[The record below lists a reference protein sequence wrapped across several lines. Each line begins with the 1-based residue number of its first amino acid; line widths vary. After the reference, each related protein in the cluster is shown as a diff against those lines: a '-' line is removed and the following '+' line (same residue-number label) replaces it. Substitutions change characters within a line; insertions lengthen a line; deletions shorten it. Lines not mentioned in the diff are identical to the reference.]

1 MTERIEYDVS
11 CPKCGN
17 PQIYKTRELK
27 VKSHSTCKNPG
38 CKNEFY
44 IMRNIV
50 PNSYNDSTENM
61 IDQTQIDTYS
71 DKKGNIY
78 LESTERVPKK
88 KYLPYSV
95 TFNPTD
101 RSFVRT
107 LHLLFFGPSTRLPFD
122 ELCDKLVTRLLDF
135 KLSYLQE
142 KQ

>member
-44 IMRNIV
+44 IMRNII

-78 LESTERVPKK
+78 LESTERVPK
-88 KYLPYSV
+88 PYKSRW
-95 TFNPTD
+95 NPTD
-101 RSFVRT
+101 LSILRAFCKIFTGSNIRKNKIDT
-107 LHLLFFGPSTRLPFD
+107 IKHIILAL
-122 ELCDKLVTRLLDF
+122 EKKLEVL
-135 KLSYLQE
+135 E
-142 KQ
+142 NIA